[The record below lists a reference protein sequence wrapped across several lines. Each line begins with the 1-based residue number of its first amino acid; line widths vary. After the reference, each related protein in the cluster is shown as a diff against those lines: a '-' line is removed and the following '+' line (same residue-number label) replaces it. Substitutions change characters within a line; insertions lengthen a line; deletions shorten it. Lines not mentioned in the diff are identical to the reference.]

1 MFIMDEI
8 DKRNIHSNC
17 NEILKLMK
25 DICALMIKLELKSV
39 IIKNS
44 LLSTFSKEL
53 LSYDNDRYIQ
63 LEDFILNEF
72 KMNNNIYI

>member
-1 MFIMDEI
+1 MDEI
-8 DKRNIHSNC
+8 DKRNIHSNY

-53 LSYDNDRYIQ
+53 LSYNNDNDKDIQ